1 MSNAQAH
8 TSVWTPAN
16 VITVTRILLVPLF
29 VVALICPWGEWLND
43 WQEASF
49 WQPWIAAIIFG
60 LLSGTDALDG
70 YLARSRNEVTDF
82 GKFVDPLA
90 DKILVVAA
98 LLCLVEMN
106 TLPAWI
112 ALIILIREF
121 IISGIRMIA
130 ATDGIVIAASWYGKA
145 KTVFQIIAILLF
157 IVKDS
162 HLILSQGLEFA
173 NIFNI
178 IAWII
183 MGIAVVL
190 TVVSLLDYFI
200 KSRSLLGL
208 TDNHS
213 AAEILV
219 TSSDDVITK
228 PSSDELS
235 CEESNVITLQA
246 QTVISLAK
254 QKGVQLSTAESCTG
268 GLIAGAL
275 TAIPGSSEV
284 VQGGVVSYSNRI
296 KHELL
301 QVSEEVLDTYGAVS
315 SQVAYQMALGSL
327 ASFSTDIAVS
337 VTGIAGPGGATPTKP
352 VGTVWFG
359 LATKKSCTTY
369 LKNFDGDRDAVREQ
383 TVLYALELF
392 YSAINEI

>member
-1 MSNAQAH
+1 MSNTQAH
-8 TSVWTPAN
+8 NSIWTPAN
-16 VITVTRILLVPLF
+16 VITVTRILLVPLL
-29 VVALICPWGEWLND
+29 VVTLICPWVQWVPS
-43 WQEASF
+43 WSEASL
-49 WQPWIAAIIFG
+49 WQPWIAALIFA

-70 YLARSRNEVTDF
+70 HLARSRNEVTDF
-82 GKFVDPLA
+82 GKFIDPLA

-162 HLILSQGLEFA
+162 HFIVSLGSEFA
-173 NIFNI
+173 HAFNL

-183 MGIAVVL
+183 MTIAVVL
-190 TVVSLLDYFI
+190 TVFSLVDYFI

-208 TDNHS
+208 SDNH
-213 AAEILV
+213 AASEILV
-219 TSSDDVITK
+219 KVSDDIVAETQECGLLPDYSSDIKTKATEVIMHAQ
-228 PSSDELS
+228 
-235 CEESNVITLQA
+235 QA
-246 QTVISLAK
+246 HRQI
-254 QKGVQLSTAESCTG
+254 STAESCTG

-275 TAIPGSSEV
+275 TAVPGSSEV
-284 VQGGVVSYSNRI
+284 VQGGIVSYSNQI
-296 KHELL
+296 KHKLL
-301 QVSEEVLDTYGAVS
+301 HVSEENLQIYGAVS
-315 SQVAYQMALGSL
+315 SQVAKQMAEGSRAAL
-327 ASFSTDIAVS
+327 NTDVAVA

-359 LATKKSCTTY
+359 LATDKGCETY
-369 LKNFDGDRDAVREQ
+369 LRVFEGDRDAIRNQ
-383 TVLYALELF
+383 TVLYALELIEQ
-392 YSAINEI
+392 AL

>member
-1 MSNAQAH
+1 MSNTQAH
-8 TSVWTPAN
+8 NSIWTPAN
-16 VITVTRILLVPLF
+16 VITVTRILLVPLL
-29 VVALICPWGEWLND
+29 VVALICPWVQWVPS
-43 WQEASF
+43 WSEASL
-49 WQPWIAAIIFG
+49 WQPWIAALIFA

-70 YLARSRNEVTDF
+70 HLARSRNEVTDF
-82 GKFVDPLA
+82 GKFIDPLA

-162 HLILSQGLEFA
+162 HFIVSLGSEFA
-173 NIFNI
+173 HAFNL

-183 MGIAVVL
+183 MTIAVVL
-190 TVVSLLDYFI
+190 TVFSLVDYFI

-208 TDNHS
+208 SDNH
-213 AAEILV
+213 AASEVLV
-219 TSSDDVITK
+219 KVSDDIVAETQECGLLPDYSSDIKTKATEVIMHAQ
-228 PSSDELS
+228 
-235 CEESNVITLQA
+235 QA
-246 QTVISLAK
+246 HRQI
-254 QKGVQLSTAESCTG
+254 STAESCTG

-275 TAIPGSSEV
+275 TAVPGSSEV
-284 VQGGVVSYSNRI
+284 VQGGIVSYSNQI
-296 KHELL
+296 KHKLL
-301 QVSEEVLDTYGAVS
+301 HVSEENLQTYGAVS
-315 SQVAYQMALGSL
+315 SQVAKQMAEGSRAAL
-327 ASFSTDIAVS
+327 NTDVAVA

-359 LATKKSCTTY
+359 LATDKGCETY
-369 LKNFDGDRDAVREQ
+369 LRVFEGDRDAIRNQ
-383 TVLYALELF
+383 TVLYALELIEQ
-392 YSAINEI
+392 AL

>member
-1 MSNAQAH
+1 MSNTQAH
-8 TSVWTPAN
+8 NSIWTPAN
-16 VITVTRILLVPLF
+16 VITVTRILLVPLL
-29 VVALICPWGEWLND
+29 VVALICPWAQWVPS
-43 WQEASF
+43 WSEASL
-49 WQPWIAAIIFG
+49 WQPWIAALIFA

-70 YLARSRNEVTDF
+70 HLARSRNEVTDF
-82 GKFVDPLA
+82 GKFIDPLA

-162 HLILSQGLEFA
+162 HFIVSLGSEFA
-173 NIFNI
+173 HAFNL

-183 MGIAVVL
+183 MTIAVVL
-190 TVVSLLDYFI
+190 TVFSLVDYFI

-208 TDNHS
+208 SDNH
-213 AAEILV
+213 AASEVLV
-219 TSSDDVITK
+219 KVSDDIVAETQECGLLPDCSSDIKTKATEVIMRAQ
-228 PSSDELS
+228 
-235 CEESNVITLQA
+235 QA
-246 QTVISLAK
+246 HCQI
-254 QKGVQLSTAESCTG
+254 STAESCTG

-275 TAIPGSSEV
+275 TAVPGSSEV
-284 VQGGVVSYSNRI
+284 VQGGIVSYSNQI
-296 KHELL
+296 KHRLL
-301 QVSEEVLDTYGAVS
+301 HVSEENLQTYGAVS
-315 SQVAYQMALGSL
+315 SQVAKQMAEGSRAAL
-327 ASFSTDIAVS
+327 NTDVAVS

-359 LATKKSCTTY
+359 LATDKGCETY
-369 LKNFDGDRDAVREQ
+369 LRVFEGDRDAVRNQ
-383 TVLYALELF
+383 TVLYALELIEQ
-392 YSAINEI
+392 AL

>member
-1 MSNAQAH
+1 MSKSQAH
-8 TSVWTPAN
+8 NSIWTPAN

-29 VVALICPWGEWLND
+29 VVALICPWAQWIPA
-43 WQEASF
+43 WHEAPL
-49 WQPWIAAIIFG
+49 WQPWIAAFIFA

-70 YLARSRNEVTDF
+70 HLARSRNEVTDF

-162 HLILSQGLEFA
+162 HFIVSFGFEFA
-173 NIFNI
+173 YGFNLF
-178 IAWII
+178 AWIV
-183 MGIAVVL
+183 MAIAVLL
-190 TVVSLLDYFI
+190 TVVSLVDYFI

-208 TDNHS
+208 SDNHA
-213 AAEILV
+213 AAEVLV
-219 TSSDDVITK
+219 DASDDVVAEHQELAACSDC
-228 PSSDELS
+228 SSDIRAKASEVIAHAR
-235 CEESNVITLQA
+235 ESHRQI
-246 QTVISLAK
+246 
-254 QKGVQLSTAESCTG
+254 STAESCTG

-284 VQGGVVSYSNRI
+284 VQGGVVSYSNQI
-296 KHELL
+296 KHKLL
-301 QVSEEVLDTYGAVS
+301 HVSEENLTLYGAVS
-315 SQVAYQMALGSL
+315 SQVAEQMALGSRNAL
-327 ASFSTDIAVS
+327 ATDIAVA

-359 LATKKSCTTY
+359 LATDKGCETY
-369 LKNFDGDRDAVREQ
+369 LRVFEGDRDAVREQ
-383 TVLYALELF
+383 TVLYALELIE
-392 YSAINEI
+392 SAL

>member
-1 MSNAQAH
+1 MSNTQAH
-8 TSVWTPAN
+8 NSIWTPAN
-16 VITVTRILLVPLF
+16 VITVTRILLVPLL
-29 VVALICPWGEWLND
+29 VVALICPWVQWVPS
-43 WQEASF
+43 WSEASL
-49 WQPWIAAIIFG
+49 WQPWIAALIFA

-70 YLARSRNEVTDF
+70 HLARSRNEVTDF
-82 GKFVDPLA
+82 GKFIDPLA

-162 HLILSQGLEFA
+162 HFIVSLGSEFA
-173 NIFNI
+173 HAFNL

-183 MGIAVVL
+183 MTIAVVL
-190 TVVSLLDYFI
+190 TVFSLVDYFI

-208 TDNHS
+208 SDNH
-213 AAEILV
+213 AASEVLV
-219 TSSDDVITK
+219 KVSDDIVAETQECGLLPDYSSDIKTKATEVI
-228 PSSDELS
+228 
-235 CEESNVITLQA
+235 IHAQQA
-246 QTVISLAK
+246 HRQI
-254 QKGVQLSTAESCTG
+254 STAESCTG

-275 TAIPGSSEV
+275 TAVPGSSEV
-284 VQGGVVSYSNRI
+284 VQGGIVSYSNQI
-296 KHELL
+296 KHRLL
-301 QVSEEVLDTYGAVS
+301 HVSEENLQTYGAVS
-315 SQVAYQMALGSL
+315 SQVAKQMAEGSRAAL
-327 ASFSTDIAVS
+327 NTDVAVS

-359 LATKKSCTTY
+359 LATDKGCETY
-369 LKNFDGDRDAVREQ
+369 LRVFKGDRDAVRNQ
-383 TVLYALELF
+383 TVLYALELIEQ
-392 YSAINEI
+392 AL

>member
-1 MSNAQAH
+1 MSNPQAH
-8 TSVWTPAN
+8 TSIWTPAN

-29 VVALICPWGEWLND
+29 VVALICPWAEWIPA
-43 WQEASF
+43 WQDASL
-49 WQPWIAAIIFG
+49 WQPWIAAFIFA

-70 YLARSRNEVTDF
+70 HLARSRNEVTNF

-145 KTVFQIIAILLF
+145 KTVSQIIAILLF

-162 HLILSQGLEFA
+162 HFIASFGFEFA
-173 NIFNI
+173 YGFNLF
-178 IAWII
+178 AWIV
-183 MGIAVVL
+183 MAVAVVL
-190 TVVSLLDYFI
+190 TVVSLVDYFI

-208 TDNHS
+208 SDNHA
-213 AAEILV
+213 AAEVLV
-219 TSSDDVITK
+219 DASDDVVTQSQET
-228 PSSDELS
+228 PTSSAYSSDIRAKAAE
-235 CEESNVITLQA
+235 VIAHARQSHR
-246 QTVISLAK
+246 QI
-254 QKGVQLSTAESCTG
+254 STAESCTG

-275 TAIPGSSEV
+275 TAVPGSSEV
-284 VQGGVVSYSNRI
+284 VQGGIVSYSNQI
-296 KHELL
+296 KHKLL
-301 QVSEEVLDTYGAVS
+301 EVSEDNLATYGAVS
-315 SQVAYQMALGSL
+315 SQVAEQMALGSKAAL
-327 ASFSTDIAVS
+327 NTDIAVA

-359 LATKKSCTTY
+359 LASDKGCETH
-369 LKNFDGDRDAVREQ
+369 LRVFEGDRDAVREQ
-383 TVLYALELF
+383 TVLFALELIE
-392 YSAINEI
+392 SAL

>member
-1 MSNAQAH
+1 MSNTQAH
-8 TSVWTPAN
+8 NSIWTPAN
-16 VITVTRILLVPLF
+16 VITVTRILLVPLL
-29 VVALICPWGEWLND
+29 VVALICPWAQWVHS
-43 WQEASF
+43 WSEASL
-49 WQPWIAAIIFG
+49 WQPWIAALIFA

-70 YLARSRNEVTDF
+70 HLARSRNEVTDF
-82 GKFVDPLA
+82 GKFIDPLA

-162 HLILSQGLEFA
+162 HFIVSLGSEFA
-173 NIFNI
+173 HAFNL

-183 MGIAVVL
+183 MTIAVVL
-190 TVVSLLDYFI
+190 TVFSLVDYFI

-208 TDNHS
+208 SDNH
-213 AAEILV
+213 AASEVLV
-219 TSSDDVITK
+219 KVSDDIVAETQECGLLPDYSSDIKTKATEVIMHAQ
-228 PSSDELS
+228 
-235 CEESNVITLQA
+235 QA
-246 QTVISLAK
+246 HRQI
-254 QKGVQLSTAESCTG
+254 STAESCTG

-275 TAIPGSSEV
+275 TAVPGSSEV
-284 VQGGVVSYSNRI
+284 VQGGIVSYSNQI
-296 KHELL
+296 KHRLL
-301 QVSEEVLDTYGAVS
+301 HVSEENLQTYGAVS
-315 SQVAYQMALGSL
+315 SQVAKQMAEGSRAAL
-327 ASFSTDIAVS
+327 NTDVAVA

-359 LATKKSCTTY
+359 LATDKGCETY
-369 LKNFDGDRDAVREQ
+369 LRVFEGDRDAVRNQ
-383 TVLYALELF
+383 TVLYALELIEQ
-392 YSAINEI
+392 AL

>member
-1 MSNAQAH
+1 MSNTQAH
-8 TSVWTPAN
+8 NSIWTPAN
-16 VITVTRILLVPLF
+16 VITVTRILLVPLL
-29 VVALICPWGEWLND
+29 VVALICPWVQWVPS
-43 WQEASF
+43 WSEASL
-49 WQPWIAAIIFG
+49 WQPWIAALIFA

-70 YLARSRNEVTDF
+70 HLARSRNEVTDF
-82 GKFVDPLA
+82 GKFIDPLA

-162 HLILSQGLEFA
+162 HFIVSLGSEFA
-173 NIFNI
+173 HAFNL

-183 MGIAVVL
+183 MTIAVVL
-190 TVVSLLDYFI
+190 TVFSLVDYFI

-208 TDNHS
+208 SDNH
-213 AAEILV
+213 AASEVLV
-219 TSSDDVITK
+219 KVSDDIVAETQECGLLPDYSSDIKTKATEVIMHAQ
-228 PSSDELS
+228 
-235 CEESNVITLQA
+235 QA
-246 QTVISLAK
+246 HRQI
-254 QKGVQLSTAESCTG
+254 STAESCTG

-275 TAIPGSSEV
+275 TAVPGSSEV
-284 VQGGVVSYSNRI
+284 VQGGIVSYSNQI
-296 KHELL
+296 KHKLL
-301 QVSEEVLDTYGAVS
+301 HVSEGNLQTYGAVS
-315 SQVAYQMALGSL
+315 SQVAKQMAEGSRAAL
-327 ASFSTDIAVS
+327 NTDVAVA

-359 LATKKSCTTY
+359 LATDKGCETY
-369 LKNFDGDRDAVREQ
+369 LRVFEGDRDAVRNQ
-383 TVLYALELF
+383 TVLYALELIEQ
-392 YSAINEI
+392 AL

>member
-1 MSNAQAH
+1 MSKPQAH
-8 TSVWTPAN
+8 NSIWTPAN

-29 VVALICPWGEWLND
+29 VVALICPWAEWIPA
-43 WQEASF
+43 WQEASL
-49 WQPWIAAIIFG
+49 WQPWIAALIFA

-70 YLARSRNEVTDF
+70 HLARSRNEVTNF

-157 IVKDS
+157 IVKNS
-162 HLILSQGLEFA
+162 YFIASFGFEFA
-173 NIFNI
+173 QGFNIF
-178 IAWII
+178 AWIV
-183 MGIAVVL
+183 MAIAVVL
-190 TVVSLLDYFI
+190 TVVSLVDYFI

-208 TDNHS
+208 SDNHA
-213 AAEILV
+213 AAEVLV
-219 TSSDDVITK
+219 DASDDVVAESQEEKT
-228 PSSDELS
+228 PSAYSSDIRAKATE
-235 CEESNVITLQA
+235 VIAQA
-246 QTVISLAK
+246 RQTHCQI
-254 QKGVQLSTAESCTG
+254 STAESCTG

-275 TAIPGSSEV
+275 TAVPGSSEV
-284 VQGGVVSYSNRI
+284 VQGGIVSYSNQI
-296 KHELL
+296 KHKLL
-301 QVSEEVLDTYGAVS
+301 QVSEENLTTYGAVS
-315 SQVAYQMALGSL
+315 SQVAEQMALGSRAAL
-327 ASFSTDIAVS
+327 NTDIAVA

-359 LATKKSCTTY
+359 LASDKGCETH
-369 LKNFDGDRDAVREQ
+369 LRVFEGDRDAVREQ
-383 TVLYALELF
+383 TVLYALELIE
-392 YSAINEI
+392 SAL

>member
-1 MSNAQAH
+1 MSNTQAH
-8 TSVWTPAN
+8 NSIWTPAN
-16 VITVTRILLVPLF
+16 VITVTRILLVPLL
-29 VVALICPWGEWLND
+29 VVALICPWAQWVPSLS
-43 WQEASF
+43 EASL
-49 WQPWIAAIIFG
+49 WQPWIAALIFA

-70 YLARSRNEVTDF
+70 HLARSRNEVTDF
-82 GKFVDPLA
+82 GKFIDPLA

-162 HLILSQGLEFA
+162 HFIVSLGSEFA
-173 NIFNI
+173 HTFNL

-183 MGIAVVL
+183 MTIAVVL
-190 TVVSLLDYFI
+190 TVFSLVDYFI

-208 TDNHS
+208 SDNH
-213 AAEILV
+213 AASEVLV
-219 TSSDDVITK
+219 KVSDDIVAETQECGLLPDYSSDIKTKATEVIMHAQ
-228 PSSDELS
+228 
-235 CEESNVITLQA
+235 QA
-246 QTVISLAK
+246 HRQI
-254 QKGVQLSTAESCTG
+254 STAESCTG

-275 TAIPGSSEV
+275 TAVPGSSEV
-284 VQGGVVSYSNRI
+284 VQGGIVSYSNQI
-296 KHELL
+296 KHKLL
-301 QVSEEVLDTYGAVS
+301 HVSEENLQTYGAVS
-315 SQVAYQMALGSL
+315 SQVAKQMAEGSRAAL
-327 ASFSTDIAVS
+327 NTDVAVA

-359 LATKKSCTTY
+359 LATDKGCETY
-369 LKNFDGDRDAVREQ
+369 LRVFEGDRDAVRNQ
-383 TVLYALELF
+383 TVLYALELIEQ
-392 YSAINEI
+392 AL